1 MSLKIFASLTVAL
14 ALAGALDAQ
23 PSCAQPPQAPPAK
36 APPAKTPPAKT
47 PPPKTAPPKTQPP
60 PVAPPFTPDF
70 EIQKPE
76 GGLRPATPPVL
87 VDGYVIGAQDN
98 LSIIVSDEAELT
110 GKYRVDT
117 DGTISMP
124 YLSRVVLA
132 GLSLA
137 DAQVKIASLLRA
149 GQFIRNAQV
158 RIEVDQFKARSVIVS
173 GEVRTPGKLTLPGT
187 TISLLEALA
196 LAGSPTVNASNEVIV
211 IHPPK
216 PGEQSPEPIVINRR
230 ELELG
235 RAGRDVTLQDGDIV
249 NVPVAK
255 RFYISGFVK
264 NPGSYVLDTG
274 TTISQAII
282 LAGGLTERGTD
293 RRIKVNR
300 EVSGRTV
307 EIAVDLDDKLKPN
320 DEIKIRSR
328 FF

>member
-1 MSLKIFASLTVAL
+1 MRTKIFASLTLFL
-14 ALAGALDAQ
+14 ALTGALHA
-23 PSCAQPPQAPPAK
+23 QAPQTRPA
-36 APPAKTPPAKT
+36 P
-47 PPPKTAPPKTQPP
+47 TQPP
-60 PVAPPFTPDF
+60 PVQPPSVVPPFTPDF
-70 EIQKPE
+70 EIPKPD
-76 GGLRPATPPVL
+76 GAPALRPATPPVL
-87 VDGYVIGAQDN
+87 TEGYVIGPEDN
-98 LSIIVSDEAELT
+98 LSIIVTDEADLT

-137 DAQVKIASLLRA
+137 EAQVKVATLLKA
-149 GQFIRNAQV
+149 GYLRNPQV

-196 LAGSPTVNASNEVIV
+196 MAGSPTINASNEVIV

-216 PGEQSPEPIVINRR
+216 PGEVSPEPITINRR

-235 RAGRDVTLQDGDIV
+235 RAGRDITLQDGDIV

-274 TTISQAII
+274 TTVSQAII
-282 LAGGLTERGTD
+282 LAGGLSERGTN
-293 RRIKVNR
+293 RRIKVSR

-307 EIAVDLDDKLKPN
+307 DVSVDLDDKLKPN